1 MKRLL
6 LIGLLFFLFLAI
18 SNNSSARIT
27 YAGQPTIIWRGDPM
41 TSTSGTLYCS
51 GSIMYVCCIR
61 EGNSLWINTGGVGLW
76 ATCSPVAPDEH
87 ITGDLAESEHE
98 FDDAQR

>member
-1 MKRLL
+1 MKRFLL
-6 LIGLLFFLFLAI
+6 LGLLFVLFLAI
-18 SNNSSARIT
+18 TKKSNASIT
-27 YAGQPTIIWRGDPM
+27 YAGNPTIVWRGDPM
-41 TSTSGTLYCS
+41 TSTSGTVYCS

-61 EGNSLWINTGGVGLW
+61 DGNSLWINTGGQGLW
-76 ATCSPVAPDEH
+76 ATCSPVAPKEN